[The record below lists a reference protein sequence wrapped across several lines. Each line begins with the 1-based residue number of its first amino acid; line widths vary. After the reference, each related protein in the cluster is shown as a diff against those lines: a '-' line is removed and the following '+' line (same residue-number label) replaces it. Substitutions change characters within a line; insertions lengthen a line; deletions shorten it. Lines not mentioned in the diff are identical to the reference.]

1 MVADRSD
8 PPGSFSLT
16 LDRGLRLL
24 DILARPENAV
34 GMTVTALA
42 AALGM
47 SRTAAYRLL
56 GTLEAHGYVVRLAG
70 GRVRLGYAVT
80 RLAAAVAPLVR
91 AAATPVLRRLA
102 DELGATAHLTLVDG
116 DAALAVVVVEPTWTD
131 VHVAYRPGTRHALDL
146 GAAGRAILHGREH
159 GDGWVASHGELQ
171 PGAYG
176 VAAPLPTGGV
186 EGSVGVVALT
196 ALDDARVGPRWS
208 PRLAR
213 SPRFFPVGG
222 HPDRHRGLGNVHPT
236 RSSQACHDS
245 PRHLARRRPA
255 NRPVRAPTPS
265 S

>member
-1 MVADRSD
+1 MVADRND
-8 PPGSFSLT
+8 PSGSFSLT

-24 DILARPENAV
+24 DLLARPENAG

-42 AALGM
+42 GSLGM

-56 GTLEAHGYVVRLAG
+56 GTLESHGYVGRLPD

-102 DELGATAHLTLVDG
+102 DEIGATAHLTLVDG

-131 VHVAYRPGTRHALDL
+131 VHVAYRTGTRHALDR
-146 GAAGRAILHGREH
+146 GAAGRAIVRGREG
-159 GDGWVASHGELQ
+159 GDGWVSSRSELQ

-176 VAAPLPTGGV
+176 VAAPLPAGEV

-196 ALDDARVGPRWS
+196 DLDEERVGPAVVAAAGEVGDA
-208 PRLAR
+208 LA
-213 SPRFFPVGG
+213 
-222 HPDRHRGLGNVHPT
+222 
-236 RSSQACHDS
+236 
-245 PRHLARRRPA
+245 
-255 NRPVRAPTPS
+255 
-265 S
+265 

>member
-1 MVADRSD
+1 MVADRND
-8 PPGSFSLT
+8 PSGSFSLT

-24 DILARPENAV
+24 DVLARPENTG

-42 AALGM
+42 GSLQM

-56 GTLEAHGYVVRLAG
+56 GTLESHGYVGRLPD

-102 DELGATAHLTLVDG
+102 DEVGATAHLTLVDG

-131 VHVAYRPGTRHALDL
+131 VHVAYRAGTRHALDR
-146 GAAGRAILHGREH
+146 GAAGRAIVRGREG
-159 GDGWVASHGELQ
+159 GDGWVSSRSELQ

-176 VAAPLPTGGV
+176 VAAPLPAGEV

-196 ALDDARVGPRWS
+196 DLDEERVGPAVVAAAGEVGDA
-208 PRLAR
+208 LA
-213 SPRFFPVGG
+213 
-222 HPDRHRGLGNVHPT
+222 
-236 RSSQACHDS
+236 
-245 PRHLARRRPA
+245 
-255 NRPVRAPTPS
+255 
-265 S
+265 

>member
-1 MVADRSD
+1 VVADRNDLS
-8 PPGSFSLT
+8 GSFSLT

-24 DILARPENAV
+24 DVLARPENTG

-42 AALGM
+42 ASLQM

-56 GTLEAHGYVVRLAG
+56 GTLESHGYVGRLPD

-102 DELGATAHLTLVDG
+102 DEVGATAHLTLVDG

-131 VHVAYRPGTRHALDL
+131 VHVAYRAGTRHALDR
-146 GAAGRAILHGREH
+146 GAAGRAIVRGREG
-159 GDGWVASHGELQ
+159 GDGWVSSRSELQ

-176 VAAPLPTGGV
+176 VAAPLPAGEV

-196 ALDDARVGPRWS
+196 DLDEERVGPAVVAAAGEVGDA
-208 PRLAR
+208 LA
-213 SPRFFPVGG
+213 
-222 HPDRHRGLGNVHPT
+222 
-236 RSSQACHDS
+236 
-245 PRHLARRRPA
+245 
-255 NRPVRAPTPS
+255 
-265 S
+265 

>member
-1 MVADRSD
+1 VVADRSD
-8 PPGSFSLT
+8 PSGSFSLT

-24 DILARPENAV
+24 DLLARPENAA

-42 AALGM
+42 TSLGM

-56 GTLEAHGYVVRLAG
+56 GTLESHGYVVRLPS

-131 VHVAYRPGTRHALDL
+131 VHVAYRPGTRHVLDR
-146 GAAGRAILHGREH
+146 GAAGRAIVRGRAGEL
-159 GDGWVASHGELQ
+159 GWVSSRSELQ

-176 VAAPLPTGGV
+176 VAAPLPAGEV
-186 EGSVGVVALT
+186 EGSVGVVALSE
-196 ALDDARVGPRWS
+196 LDEDRVGPAVVAAAREVGNA
-208 PRLAR
+208 LA
-213 SPRFFPVGG
+213 
-222 HPDRHRGLGNVHPT
+222 
-236 RSSQACHDS
+236 
-245 PRHLARRRPA
+245 
-255 NRPVRAPTPS
+255 
-265 S
+265 

>member
-8 PPGSFSLT
+8 PSGSFSLT

-24 DILARPENAV
+24 DLLARPENAA

-42 AALGM
+42 TSLGM

-56 GTLEAHGYVVRLAG
+56 GTLESHGYVVRLPS

-131 VHVAYRPGTRHALDL
+131 VHVAYRPGTRHVLDR
-146 GAAGRAILHGREH
+146 GAAGRAIVRGRAGEL
-159 GDGWVASHGELQ
+159 GWVSSRSELQ

-176 VAAPLPTGGV
+176 VAAPLPAGEV
-186 EGSVGVVALT
+186 EGSVGVVALSE
-196 ALDDARVGPRWS
+196 LDEDRVGPAVVAAAREVGNA
-208 PRLAR
+208 LA
-213 SPRFFPVGG
+213 
-222 HPDRHRGLGNVHPT
+222 
-236 RSSQACHDS
+236 
-245 PRHLARRRPA
+245 
-255 NRPVRAPTPS
+255 
-265 S
+265 

>member
-1 MVADRSD
+1 MSSSGVVSADRAAGTDSA
-8 PPGSFSLT
+8 GSFSLT

-24 DILARPENAV
+24 DLLARPENAA

-47 SRTAAYRLL
+47 SRSAAYRLL
-56 GTLEAHGYVVRLAG
+56 GTLESHRYVGRLPN

-102 DELGATAHLTLVDG
+102 DEVGATAHLTLVDG

-131 VHVAYRPGTRHALDL
+131 VHVAYRPGTRHVLDR
-146 GAAGRAILHGREH
+146 GAAGRAIVRGRAGEY
-159 GDGWVASHGELQ
+159 GWVTSRSELQ

-176 VAAPLPTGGV
+176 VAAPLPAGEV

-196 ALDDARVGPRWS
+196 ELDEARVGPAVVASAREVGNA
-208 PRLAR
+208 LA
-213 SPRFFPVGG
+213 
-222 HPDRHRGLGNVHPT
+222 
-236 RSSQACHDS
+236 
-245 PRHLARRRPA
+245 
-255 NRPVRAPTPS
+255 
-265 S
+265 

>member
-1 MVADRSD
+1 MVADRND

-24 DILARPENAV
+24 DLLARPENAA

-47 SRTAAYRLL
+47 SRSAAYRLL
-56 GTLEAHGYVVRLAG
+56 GTLGSHGYVGRLPD

-102 DELGATAHLTLVDG
+102 DEVGATAHLTLVDG

-131 VHVAYRPGTRHALDL
+131 VHVAYRPGTRHDL
-146 GAAGRAILHGREH
+146 ARGAAGRAIVAGRNGGH
-159 GDGWVASHGELQ
+159 GWVTSRSELQ

-176 VAAPLPTGGV
+176 VAAPLPAGEV
-186 EGSVGVVALT
+186 EGSVGVVALSELDEAHT
-196 ALDDARVGPRWS
+196 GPAVVAAAAEIGQAL
-208 PRLAR
+208 L
-213 SPRFFPVGG
+213 
-222 HPDRHRGLGNVHPT
+222 
-236 RSSQACHDS
+236 
-245 PRHLARRRPA
+245 
-255 NRPVRAPTPS
+255 
-265 S
+265 

>member
-1 MVADRSD
+1 MSSSSVVVADRSD

-24 DILARPENAV
+24 DILARPENAS

-42 AALGM
+42 AAIGM

-56 GTLEAHGYVVRLAG
+56 GTLEAHGYVVRLPG

-91 AAATPVLRRLA
+91 AAATPVLRGLA
-102 DELGATAHLTLVDG
+102 DEVGATAHLTLVDG
-116 DAALAVVVVEPTWTD
+116 EAALAVVVVEPTWTD

-146 GAAGRAILHGREH
+146 GAAGRAILHGREP
-159 GDGWVASHGELQ
+159 GREPGYGWVTSHSELQ

-196 ALDDARVGPRWS
+196 DLDEERVGPAVVAAAREVGNA
-208 PRLAR
+208 LA
-213 SPRFFPVGG
+213 
-222 HPDRHRGLGNVHPT
+222 
-236 RSSQACHDS
+236 
-245 PRHLARRRPA
+245 
-255 NRPVRAPTPS
+255 
-265 S
+265 

>member
-8 PPGSFSLT
+8 PSGSFSLT

-24 DILARPENAV
+24 DLLARPENAA

-42 AALGM
+42 ASLGM

-56 GTLEAHGYVVRLAG
+56 GTLESHGYVVRLPG

-131 VHVAYRPGTRHALDL
+131 VHVAYRPGTRHVLDR
-146 GAAGRAILHGREH
+146 GAAGRAIVRGR
-159 GDGWVASHGELQ
+159 AGE
-171 PGAYG
+171 
-176 VAAPLPTGGV
+176 
-186 EGSVGVVALT
+186 
-196 ALDDARVGPRWS
+196 
-208 PRLAR
+208 
-213 SPRFFPVGG
+213 
-222 HPDRHRGLGNVHPT
+222 
-236 RSSQACHDS
+236 
-245 PRHLARRRPA
+245 
-255 NRPVRAPTPS
+255 RAG
-265 S
+265 

>member
-1 MVADRSD
+1 VGADRAVGPD
-8 PPGSFSLT
+8 PGPELRGSFSLT

-24 DILARPENAV
+24 DLLARPENTA

-42 AALGM
+42 ASLRM

-56 GTLEAHGYVVRLAG
+56 GTLESHGYVGRLPD

-102 DELGATAHLTLVDG
+102 DEVGATAHLTVVDG

-131 VHVAYRPGTRHALDL
+131 VHVAYRAGTRHALDR
-146 GAAGRAILHGREH
+146 GAAGRAIGWGRE
-159 GDGWVASHGELQ
+159 GRDGWVSSRSELQ

-176 VAAPLPTGGV
+176 VAAPLPAGRV

-196 ALDDARVGPRWS
+196 ELDEDRVGPAVVAAAGEVGDA
-208 PRLAR
+208 LA
-213 SPRFFPVGG
+213 
-222 HPDRHRGLGNVHPT
+222 
-236 RSSQACHDS
+236 
-245 PRHLARRRPA
+245 
-255 NRPVRAPTPS
+255 
-265 S
+265 

>member
-8 PPGSFSLT
+8 PSGSFSLT

-24 DILARPENAV
+24 DLLARPENAA

-42 AALGM
+42 ASLGM

-56 GTLEAHGYVVRLAG
+56 GTLESHGYVVRLPG

-116 DAALAVVVVEPTWTD
+116 DGALAVVVVEPTWTD
-131 VHVAYRPGTRHALDL
+131 VHVAYRPGTRHGLDR
-146 GAAGRAILHGREH
+146 GAAGRAIVLGREG
-159 GDGWVASHGELQ
+159 GDGWVTSRSELQ

-176 VAAPLPTGGV
+176 VAAPLPDGDV

-196 ALDDARVGPRWS
+196 DLDEERVGPAVVAAAREVGNA
-208 PRLAR
+208 LA
-213 SPRFFPVGG
+213 
-222 HPDRHRGLGNVHPT
+222 
-236 RSSQACHDS
+236 
-245 PRHLARRRPA
+245 
-255 NRPVRAPTPS
+255 
-265 S
+265 